1 MIKGERKNGIS
12 RKMTNRYEKVQNLNK
27 GEPLTMTYMKQDNAL
42 LSGQLREKDDI
53 NGKSSDLN

>member
-1 MIKGERKNGIS
+1 M
-12 RKMTNRYEKVQNLNK
+12 MTNRYEKVQSLNK